1 MNIRTLLLNM
11 VAVFLITFI
20 IAALVTF
27 LWNLLRHDLSAV
39 DWDTAFVL
47 AITLGIVLPVADRV
61 NKKST

>member
-1 MNIRTLLLNM
+1 M

-20 IAALVTF
+20 DAALVTF

-47 AITLGIVLPVADRV
+47 AITFGIVLPLADRV